1 MPSYDLT
8 FIIGFEGYSDE
19 PLIMGNSPLLSLVS
33 FIIRVLYVMKVIL
46 AILDKIAHPSLSPHA
61 ENDKHVKTFS

>member
-1 MPSYDLT
+1 M
-8 FIIGFEGYSDE
+8 
-19 PLIMGNSPLLSLVS
+19 LSLVS